1 MKIYDLL
8 LVFVCSFAIN
18 IATAQKPIS
27 NKFKFKDGVYLKH
40 EDLRNNEPS
49 HPLFRIPNFDYQ
61 LGKDGNLLFLSD
73 KSMAKLSES
82 EIKSIGN
89 IWGICINGKPY
100 MKIKPTADAN
110 DVYFV
115 RYYIMGRICY
125 LYYPIFEEKTV
136 QMYVYNPYTGHKMGS
151 KPIINKEKKFV
162 KKLMLFD
169 TGELQDYTPENFME
183 LIKSDKNLLASLQ
196 DLTSEEAEEKLF
208 KSIKIYNDRN
218 PILATE

>member
-1 MKIYDLL
+1 MKKHTLL
-8 LVFVCSFAIN
+8 LFFAFFAAIN
-18 IATAQKPIS
+18 IAWGQKPIS
-27 NKFKFKDGVYLKH
+27 NTFKFKDGVYLKH
-40 EDLRNNEPS
+40 EDLRNNKPS

-73 KSMAKLSES
+73 KSMDKLSES

-169 TGELQDYTPENFME
+169 TGELQDYTPKNFME

-196 DLTSEEAEEKLF
+196 DLTPKEAEEKLF

>member
-1 MKIYDLL
+1 MNKYTYILFLVL
-8 LVFVCSFAIN
+8 LVSTSVALG
-18 IATAQKPIS
+18 QKAIS
-27 NKFKFKDGVYLKH
+27 NKFKFEDGVYLKH
-40 EDLRNNEPS
+40 ADLRSNQPS
-49 HPLFRIPNFDYQ
+49 QPLFKIPNFDYQ
-61 LGKDGNLLFLSD
+61 LDKDGNLLFLSD

-82 EIKSIGN
+82 EIKSIDN

-110 DVYFV
+110 EVYFV

-151 KPIINKEKKFV
+151 KPIVNKEKKFI
-162 KKLMLFD
+162 KKLMLFE
-169 TGELQDYTPENFME
+169 TGELQDYTPQNFMK
-183 LIKSDKNLLASLQ
+183 LIESDKKLLASLK
-196 DLTSEEAEEKLF
+196 DLTEEETENKLF

-218 PILATE
+218 PILATK